1 MLICPDCQATQSGYV
16 DPVACR
22 EADDRALS
30 VRALAPALAGAAS
43 LSRPVQRV
51 HAGDLHIED
60 RLDNLAVLRLVG
72 VRGHHKRVL
81 VELVLEAVALLR
93 ADRPEQDVPVVGDLA

>member
-43 LSRPVQRV
+43 LARPVQRV
-51 HAGDLHIED
+51 YAGDLHIED
-60 RLDNLAVLRLVG
+60 PLDSLADLPLVG
-72 VRGHHKRVL
+72 GRGHDKRVL
-81 VELVLEAVALLR
+81 FEFVLEPVALLR
-93 ADRPEQDVPVVGDLA
+93 DELPEQAVPVV